1 MKTVVCSVVALQC
14 RKNDSATIKLL
25 DKVNHKLTNICVVAE
40 RQFLKVLE
48 GDCETAVGAIA
59 NLQNENINL
68 EDSVKSFEA
77 GINLVKEC
85 QKQLEDAELKVK
97 ELLDDG
103 TSQELDNS

>member
-1 MKTVVCSVVALQC
+1 MVKDKQTDFESSLKALE
-14 RKNDSATIKLL
+14 SI
-25 DKVNHKLTNICVVAE
+25 VE
-40 RQFLKVLE
+40 RLE
-48 GDCETAVGAIA
+48 D
-59 NLQNENINL
+59 ENINL
-68 EDSVKSFEA
+68 EDSVKSFGA